1 MQGDLMPTE
10 KELPSDIGKR
20 VYEAFGREALD
31 RLSPQEENMV
41 NAMIQRIL
49 DDEGPEALTHDR
61 LVGVKEMVTEHL
73 WDPAYN
79 GLV

>member
-1 MQGDLMPTE
+1 MPTE

-20 VYEAFGREALD
+20 VYEAFGRETLD
-31 RLSPQEENMV
+31 SLSVQQENMA
-41 NAMIQRIL
+41 NAMILRIL
-49 DDEGPEALTHDR
+49 DAEGPEALTKDR
-61 LVGVKEMVTEHL
+61 LEGVKEMVTEHL

>member
-1 MQGDLMPTE
+1 MPTE

-20 VYEAFGREALD
+20 VYEAFGPETLAT
-31 RLSPQEENMV
+31 LSRQQENTA
-41 NAMIQRIL
+41 NAMILRIL